1 MSPVAPSLE
10 TEEVR
15 ALAAGVFKDHRRDIY
30 RRTDRMFAGLM
41 ALQWAEMPGQ
51 ILGRPILDLVHP
63 DWRDEA
69 RRRVWASQSLGQA
82 SSLAGFQYLRLD
94 RSAVDVEAVST
105 PILFQ
110 GEPAGQ
116 VLIHGVT
123 RRKQA
128 AQEIHRL
135 HAELTSAYDR
145 TLNAYDATIEGW
157 SRALDCR
164 DHETEGH
171 SRRVTELTLRL
182 ACALGMGEKELVQVR
197 RGALLHDIGKMAVP
211 DRVLLKSGP
220 LDDCEWELMRRHPAY
235 AHEMLAPI
243 AFLRPA
249 LDIPHCHHEKWDGT
263 GYPQCLVGEDIPLAA
278 RLFAVVDVWD
288 ALRSDR
294 PYRKAWDRGRT
305 LDHIQR
311 LSGTH
316 FDPQVVGVFL
326 SLMVESDENQTF
338 ALAA

>member
-51 ILGRPILDLVHP
+51 LLGRPILDLVHP

-82 SSLAGFQYLRLD
+82 SSLAEFQYLRLD
-94 RSAVDVEAVST
+94 GSAVDVEAVST

-171 SRRVTELTLRL
+171 SRRVTDLTLRL
-182 ACALGMGEKELVQVR
+182 AHALGMDEEELIHVR
-197 RGALLHDIGKMAVP
+197 RGALLHDIGKMGVP
-211 DRVLLKSGP
+211 DHVLLKLGP
-220 LDDCEWELMRRHPAY
+220 LDEDEWEVMRRHPAL
-235 AHEMLAPI
+235 AREMLWPI

-249 LDIPHCHHEKWDGT
+249 LAIPYCHHEKWDGT
-263 GYPQCLVGEDIPLAA
+263 GYPQCLKGEQIPLAA

-294 PYRKAWDRGRT
+294 PYRKDWSRERV
-305 LDHIQR
+305 LEHIHS
-311 LSGTH
+311 LAETC

-326 SLMVESDENQTF
+326 SLMVESDERQVL